1 MFATAVHEL
10 LRPALDAGAHPG
22 DAPRPR
28 ALRIHRIGRD
38 YSMTWSFAGPD
49 GRALFRLAE
58 VAGDPVV
65 IWLRV
70 GNHDIYN
77 H

>member
-1 MFATAVHEL
+1 MKYVRTPGFLADLRRLPDEHRKMFATA
-10 LRPALDAGAHPG
+10 
-22 DAPRPR
+22 
-28 ALRIHRIGRD
+28 RIHRIGRD

-58 VAGDPVV
+58 VAGEPVV
-65 IWLRV
+65 IWLRI
-70 GNHDIYN
+70 GNHDIYD

>member
-1 MFATAVHEL
+1 
-10 LRPALDAGAHPG
+10 
-22 DAPRPR
+22 
-28 ALRIHRIGRD
+28 
-38 YSMTWSFAGPD
+38 MTWSFADPD

-58 VAGDPVV
+58 VAGDPIV

-70 GNHDIYN
+70 GNHDICN